1 MANSAMVYWK
11 VYSVEGW
18 CVCWLTSLRHMC
30 MPPALPLLNSLD
42 PNFGSTFHVQF
53 LASTRGSVQKKVCEP
68 TRGISQRM
76 ILQSWVGPVWG
87 RSSSTFEC
95 TRTILART
103 HPSKIFQQ
111 DSCQQ
116 SSRFC
121 RKFTAWSIRI
131 QFFEALA
138 ARFEDVR

>member
-1 MANSAMVYWK
+1 MKSLFCRRLVRLLAYISQTYVYA
-11 VYSVEGW
+11 SCCAEFAG
-18 CVCWLTSLRHMC
+18 SEFR
-30 MPPALPLLNSLD
+30 
-42 PNFGSTFHVQF
+42 STFHVQF

-87 RSSSTFEC
+87 RSSSTFER

-103 HPSKIFQQ
+103 HPLKIFQQ

-121 RKFTAWSIRI
+121 RKIYRMAYTYSIFWGSGSSIWGREI
-131 QFFEALA
+131 DGAEV
-138 ARFEDVR
+138 EYNM